1 MICPPQDEFQIGW
14 ICALPIE
21 AAAAKEMLDES
32 FGFLDEQD
40 TTDPNIYTLGRIGKH
55 YIVIACLPAGQYGN
69 TAATIVANNMIRTF
83 SKSLRVG
90 LIVGVGGGIP
100 STMSDIRLGDIVI
113 SCPTGNCGGV
123 LQYDMGK
130 VGVDGKFTRTGS
142 LNSPPRSLLA
152 AVSAMRAAE
161 LTDDPHY
168 PEYLRN
174 AIGRTRRT
182 QKAFTRP
189 GQQSDR
195 LFQIQHDHP
204 AAADNCDICPREW
217 EETRNERED
226 NEPQP
231 HYGIIASGNSVIKHG
246 WTREQL
252 RMQTGALCFEME
264 AAGLMLDFPC
274 IVIRGICDYSDSH
287 KNKEWQG
294 YAALAAASYTKEL
307 LGYIPKGQVSQESL
321 ATDLCRSLEN
331 LNEKVKGTNERLDKA
346 YDQREQYHA
355 EQTAR
360 VLTTRQKECHQAFKM
375 SNYEQHKDIN
385 PDRIPGTCQW
395 ALQNSCYLG
404 WWDSCCNDLLWISA
418 DPGCGKSVLS
428 KSLIDNDLQECS
440 STISICYFFFKDND
454 EQNSL
459 AAALCAILHQLF
471 SQQPSLLRHAV
482 PSWEKNGDKLQQ
494 ETGELWRI
502 LLAVT
507 SDPAS
512 LNTICVLDALD
523 ECRPEDQNQLIQRLK
538 DFHSQTS
545 LPTQKNWLK
554 FLVTSR
560 PYDDIQNSFK
570 SITDLVPHIHLQG
583 EQENDQIHQEIDLV
597 VKVKVKEL
605 IETSGLPADV
615 AQRIQDQLLQMQHRT
630 YLWLYLAID
639 DIRTTFQN
647 SLRPATESIMLVP
660 PSVNAA
666 YEKILSRVPSGQ
678 KDIIKKILRIIVG
691 ARRPL
696 TIEEMSMALGVAD
709 SPELRTA
716 AAARVDPTRLSN
728 KIRRLCG
735 LFVFINSSKIYLI
748 HQTAREFLIGRNVVN
763 RPSSKY
769 TFELRDADREMS
781 QICIRYLQ
789 MDDLECHQEQPE
801 SDIQCFLPYSAE
813 HWAEHVRGMSSSQQQ
828 EMVNL
833 VHSVYRTT
841 TEMWFPIFWEAVMP
855 FDKQPKMDA
864 VHLAAFNGHSHVLKL
879 IITAEEDTINKT
891 DSSGATALIWA
902 SANGY
907 YEAVQMLLEEGA
919 DANAQGGSYENSL
932 YAASYRGHERIVQML
947 LDNEA
952 DVNAQGGVYGNA
964 LQAASYGGYEQIVQ
978 MLLDNKADVNAQG
991 GVYGNALQAASY
1003 RGYEQIVQMLL
1014 DNKADVNI
1022 QGGEA

>member
-90 LIVGVGGGIP
+90 LMVGVGGGIP

-346 YDQREQYHA
+346 YDQQEQYHA

-385 PDRIPGTCQW
+385 PDRIPRTCQW
-395 ALQNSCYLG
+395 ALQNSCYLR

-482 PSWEKNGDKLQQ
+482 PSWEKNGDKLKQ

-583 EQENDQIHQEIDLV
+583 EQENDQIHREIDLV

-605 IETSGLPADV
+605 AETSGLPDDV
-615 AQRIQDQLLQMQHRT
+615 EQRIEDQLLQMQHRT

-639 DIRTTFQN
+639 DIRTTFRD
-647 SLRPATESIMLVP
+647 SLRPAKELIQPVP
-660 PSVNAA
+660 SSVNAA
-666 YEKILSRVPSGQ
+666 YEKILNRVPPGQ
-678 KDIIKKILRIIVG
+678 TGTVKKILRIIVS

-709 SPELRTA
+709 SPELKTA

-728 KIRRLCG
+728 KIRQLCG
-735 LFVFINSSKIYLI
+735 LFVFINNSKIYLI
-748 HQTAREFLIGRNVVN
+748 HQTAREFLIGRNIAN
-763 RPSSKY
+763 KPTSQYS
-769 TFELRDADREMS
+769 FELRDADSEIS
-781 QICIRYLQ
+781 QICIRYLL
-789 MDDLECHQEQPE
+789 MDDLESYQEQTK
-801 SDIQCFLPYSAE
+801 SDIQCFLSYSAE
-813 HWAEHVRGMSSSQQQ
+813 YWADHVRGMSLSQQQ
-828 EMVNL
+828 EMASL
-833 VHSVYRTT
+833 VYGVYSTT
-841 TEMWFPIFWEAVMP
+841 TGRFKMWFPIFWEAVMP
-855 FDKQPKMDA
+855 LAMQPKMDA
-864 VHLAAFNGHSHVLKL
+864 VHLAAFNGHSPVLKL

-891 DSSGATALIWA
+891 DSSGATALMWA

-907 YEAVQMLLEEGA
+907 YEAVQILLGEGA
-919 DANAQGGSYENSL
+919 DANAQGG
-932 YAASYRGHERIVQML
+932 R
-947 LDNEA
+947 
-952 DVNAQGGVYGNA
+952 
-964 LQAASYGGYEQIVQ
+964 
-978 MLLDNKADVNAQG
+978 
-991 GVYGNALQAASY
+991 YGNALQAASY
-1003 RGYEQIVQMLL
+1003 RGHEQIVRILL
-1014 DNKADVNI
+1014 DNEANVNA
-1022 QGGEA
+1022 QGWMVWKCPAGCFF